1 MRFCGKTLVLASIK
15 LYSVTSK
22 CLEMV
27 VSLEG
32 ESMHRKGAAAL
43 LSIREWI
50 KPALPVPK
58 RSERMKQPACVTIKA
73 KASGNETLLSELA
86 STAVASASCKTS

>member
-1 MRFCGKTLVLASIK
+1 
-15 LYSVTSK
+15 
-22 CLEMV
+22 
-27 VSLEG
+27 
-32 ESMHRKGAAAL
+32 MHRKGAAAL

-86 STAVASASCKTS
+86 STAIASASCKLLKSMSGFLGRGPRSFLSPRAGQRASFE